1 MSIVR
6 FYGGS
11 STYIK
16 GIFLLCFLSDKHKN
30 LRMATMK
37 IQKKE
42 EDSGEGAVNF
52 FLLPELSF
60 FGFLLSKEDLP
71 A

>member
-1 MSIVR
+1 MQ
-6 FYGGS
+6 FLHQGD
-11 STYIK
+11 
-16 GIFLLCFLSDKHKN
+16 FLLCFLSDKHKN
-30 LRMATMK
+30 LRGATMK

-42 EDSGEGAVNF
+42 EEDNGEGAVNF

>member
-1 MSIVR
+1 MLSAQSGAVQQLLHQ
-6 FYGGS
+6 GE
-11 STYIK
+11 
-16 GIFLLCFLSDKHKN
+16 FLLCFLSDNYKN
-30 LRMATMK
+30 RRIAAMK

-42 EDSGEGAVNF
+42 EDNGEGAVNF